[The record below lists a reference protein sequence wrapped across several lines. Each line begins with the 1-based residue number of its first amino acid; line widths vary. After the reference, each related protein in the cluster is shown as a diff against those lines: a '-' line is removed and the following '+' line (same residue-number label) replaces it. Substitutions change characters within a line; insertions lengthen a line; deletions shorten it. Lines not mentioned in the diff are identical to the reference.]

1 MIKQVNKYFC
11 DFCGIDQDK
20 AGVMVTADSGVAIC
34 DKCAEE
40 AMKIVSENRE
50 KARLAKE
57 SGGNLR

>member
-11 DFCGIDQDK
+11 DFCGIDQDR
-20 AGVMVTADSGVAIC
+20 AVAMVTADSGVAIC

-40 AMKIVSENRE
+40 AMNIVSDIRE

-57 SGGNLR
+57 SAGNL